1 MKMKKN
7 LNIEYMRAIACLG
20 VILIHIMKS
29 AHDVFD
35 NMTPEIYFICTSFVN
50 NLRWCVPV
58 FLMISGYLLLDP
70 EKKIGLIKIKQYI
83 IRIVIVLGIFGTGFA
98 FIELISKKHSVCFT
112 FIFRAFVNM
121 LMGNTWNH
129 LWYLYALIAL
139 YLFKQAGDY
148 IYYYCLFDIFECIS
162 DIKRTRCNNWNC
174 LFFLFNLFVL
184 YVIGILGTAK

>member
-1 MKMKKN
+1 MKKN

-139 YLFKQAGDY
+139 YLFLPMLKSITGY
-148 IYYYCLFDIFECIS
+148 LS
-162 DIKRTRCNNWNC
+162 KH
-174 LFFLFNLFVL
+174 
-184 YVIGILGTAK
+184 AKIR

>member
-98 FIELISKKHSVCFT
+98 FII
-112 FIFRAFVNM
+112 
-121 LMGNTWNH
+121 
-129 LWYLYALIAL
+129 
-139 YLFKQAGDY
+139 
-148 IYYYCLFDIFECIS
+148 
-162 DIKRTRCNNWNC
+162 
-174 LFFLFNLFVL
+174 
-184 YVIGILGTAK
+184 

>member
-1 MKMKKN
+1 MKIKKN

-121 LMGNTWNH
+121 LMGKLYMSSRKINK
-129 LWYLYALIAL
+129 LGWYAKVDLNEAYVRLCA
-139 YLFKQAGDY
+139 YLK
-148 IYYYCLFDIFECIS
+148 ECEGE
-162 DIKRTRCNNWNC
+162 TLC
-174 LFFLFNLFVL
+174 
-184 YVIGILGTAK
+184 